1 MKNNLPKYSL
11 YSKGNFQ
18 KKDQIKGPKCG
29 QSGTGNEDKCS
40 IGLLWKKF
48 TTLRYQNVFVS
59 QSKVNS
65 YAIFID
71 KIRVNCLCPGVVE
84 TPMVKQRIDSGQAT
98 RDYLENVQP
107 MGRMGKPEEIAAL
120 ALYLCGPES
129 GWTTGA
135 IISIDGGQT
144 AA

>member
-1 MKNNLPKYSL
+1 LKNNLPKYSL

-40 IGLLWKKF
+40 IGLLLKKF

-71 KIRVNCLCPGVVE
+71 KII
-84 TPMVKQRIDSGQAT
+84 VKIQNIIKGKFKLFLISFRLIT
-98 RDYLENVQP
+98 IKINEKIKIEKNKYL
-107 MGRMGKPEEIAAL
+107 
-120 ALYLCGPES
+120 
-129 GWTTGA
+129 
-135 IISIDGGQT
+135 
-144 AA
+144 